1 MKKYKF
7 LKPIDKSGKIERID
21 AKEGPWIQDSKGYF
35 LIKIDK
41 DKMTINVGH
50 CTNDNVLR
58 KEIIGK
64 RAQDIY
70 YTIAKLDL
78 VSIYTHASYLGKELK
93 KAEIA
98 LKLGVQYTQDEDIDF
113 NKIK

>member
-7 LKPIDKSGKIERID
+7 LKPIDKSGKIEKIN
-21 AKEGPWIQDSKGYF
+21 AKEGPWVQDPNGYF

-41 DKMTINVGH
+41 DKKTINVGH

-70 YTIAKLDL
+70 HTIAKLDL
-78 VSIYTHASYLGKELK
+78 LSIYTHASYLGKELK

-98 LKLGVQYTQDEDIDF
+98 LKLGIEYVQDEQLNF
-113 NKIK
+113 ES